1 MSLSLTNS
9 REASGKIHLKGFFMF
24 LLRLADVC
32 LENIAAHKFNLIF
45 LCVPPVQCPLPSSSQ
60 QEKLFLFFRGFHFE
74 SFIQP
79 HFKF

>member
-1 MSLSLTNS
+1 
-9 REASGKIHLKGFFMF
+9 MF
-24 LLRLADVC
+24 LLRLADVS

-45 LCVPPVQCPLPSSSQ
+45 LCVLWARLSSSSQ